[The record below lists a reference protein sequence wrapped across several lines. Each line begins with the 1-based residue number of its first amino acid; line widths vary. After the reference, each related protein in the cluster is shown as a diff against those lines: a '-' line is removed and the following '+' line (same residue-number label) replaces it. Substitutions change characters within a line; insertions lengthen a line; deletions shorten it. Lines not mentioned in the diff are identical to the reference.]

1 MRHMKRTKKLGRT
14 PAHRRAMIANM
25 ATSLFRSYA
34 VVTTTP
40 KARVVRSA
48 AEKLITLGKRGDLH
62 ARRLAAR
69 QVNDRGVLKK
79 LFEEIAPQF
88 STRPG
93 GYTRIIKMGQRRGD
107 GAELARLELVIPK
120 AAPTASD
127 DKGKGKAGKGRTR
140 RTPAGAAK
148 SQTGTQKTKKDDSA
162 AGDEE

>member
-1 MRHMKRTKKLGRT
+1 MRHMKAVKKLGRT
-14 PAHRRAMIANM
+14 PAHRRSMISNM

-40 KARVVRSA
+40 KARAVRSA

-62 ARRLAAR
+62 ARRLASR
-69 QVNDRGVLKK
+69 QVQDRGVLKK

-93 GYTRIIKMGQRRGD
+93 GYTRIIKMGPRRGD

-120 AAPTASD
+120 AAPAPSE
-127 DKGKGKAGKGRTR
+127 DKGKAKGRSRKT
-140 RTPAGAAK
+140 AGSAKAASK
-148 SQTGTQKTKKDDSA
+148 AKKTKADDA
-162 AGDEE
+162 AGDE